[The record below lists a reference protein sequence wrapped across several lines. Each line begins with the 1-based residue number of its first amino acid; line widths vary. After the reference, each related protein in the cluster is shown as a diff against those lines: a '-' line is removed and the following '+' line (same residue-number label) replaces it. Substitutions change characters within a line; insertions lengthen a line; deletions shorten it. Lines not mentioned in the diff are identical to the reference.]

1 MDIDLRA
8 YDTDKTVDYLA
19 NYEREFGDRFS
30 DDVALLELGIQR
42 GGSMRLWLDLLPNA
56 QIAGLDLNE
65 IEVTDDT
72 DRLHVYR
79 GFQQD
84 PAILDRIAEEVA
96 PAGFD
101 VIVDD
106 ASHLG
111 MYTAASFWHL
121 FPRHLKSGGVY
132 VLDDWGC
139 GYWPAWADGQ
149 AYTGSRAALGDF
161 GATRNA
167 AGTSGPNKL
176 EALRRRI
183 RLSARP
189 IAAKLPAST
198 RERLEK
204 VYMRLEGA
212 TVRNRLRSHDY
223 GMVGFVKQ
231 LVDATSVRNIDVD
244 RGGLF
249 DNEIASV
256 HVYASQVFVHKR

>member
-1 MDIDLRA
+1 MIDIDLSA
-8 YDTDKTVDYLA
+8 YDTDKSSEYLA
-19 NYEREFGDRFS
+19 NYEREFGDRFA
-30 DDVALLELGIQR
+30 DEIALLELGVQR

-65 IEVTDDT
+65 IEVPDSTG
-72 DRLHVYR
+72 RLHVYR

-84 PAILDRIAEEVA
+84 PAILNQIAADIA
-96 PAGFD
+96 PGGFD
-101 VIVDD
+101 IIVDD

-111 MYTAASFWHL
+111 TYTAESFWHL

-139 GYWPAWADGQ
+139 GYWPAWADGH

-161 GATRNA
+161 GVT
-167 AGTSGPNKL
+167 GTPSALKPNRL
-176 EALRRRI
+176 EALRRKI
-183 RLSARP
+183 RTSARP
-189 IAAKLPAST
+189 IANRLPTAT
-198 RERLEK
+198 REKLEK
-204 VYMRLEGA
+204 VYTRFDGV
-212 TVRNRLRSHDY
+212 TVKGRFRSHDY

-231 LVDATSVRNIDVD
+231 LVDATSVRNIDVNKD
-244 RGGLF
+244 SPF